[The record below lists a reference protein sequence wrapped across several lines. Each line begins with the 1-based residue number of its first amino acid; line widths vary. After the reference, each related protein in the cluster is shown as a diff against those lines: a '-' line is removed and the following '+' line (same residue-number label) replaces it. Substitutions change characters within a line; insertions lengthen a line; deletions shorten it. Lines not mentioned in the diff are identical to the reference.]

1 MDWLK
6 MFRGERGGIGH
17 NKWGNWEM
25 QLSRKGEEGHGLAW
39 GLGQEGH
46 RGLRLLGGR
55 SQGGAR
61 RWDWEQGQG
70 AGPRLRGGAGS
81 QGKGPRLLDGGHSQ
95 GVVPQLR
102 GRLPQRSHGR
112 GRSQGSG
119 PQLQGGGA

>member
-1 MDWLK
+1 MC
-6 MFRGERGGIGH
+6 GERGGIGH

-61 RWDWEQGQG
+61 RWDWERG
-70 AGPRLRGGAGS
+70 A
-81 QGKGPRLLDGGHSQ
+81 
-95 GVVPQLR
+95 
-102 GRLPQRSHGR
+102 
-112 GRSQGSG
+112 
-119 PQLQGGGA
+119 